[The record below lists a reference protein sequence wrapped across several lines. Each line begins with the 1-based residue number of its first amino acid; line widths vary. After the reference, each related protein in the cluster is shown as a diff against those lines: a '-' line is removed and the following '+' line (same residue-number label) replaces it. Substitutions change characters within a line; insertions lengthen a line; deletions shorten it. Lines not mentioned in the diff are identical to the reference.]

1 VTALADLE
9 WMAWTPHTAVFVG
22 VVVVVLAGLVV
33 LAALH
38 PPVPRKGFLPMPT
51 SGGDRV
57 YVGLLGTGLSLITV
71 IALTG
76 LPIVV
81 GLAVGAVWMVVVVI
95 WG

>member
-1 VTALADLE
+1 MDLE
-9 WMAWTPHTAVFVG
+9 WMAWTPQTALFVL

-33 LAALH
+33 LAARH
-38 PPVPRKGFLPMPT
+38 PPVPRKGFLPMDT

-57 YVGLLGTGLSLITV
+57 YIGLLGIGATLIAT

-76 LPIVV
+76 LPVVV

>member
-1 VTALADLE
+1 MGDVE
-9 WMAWTPHTAVFVG
+9 WMAWTPQTALFVA
-22 VVVVVLAGLVV
+22 VVVVVLAGLAV

-38 PPVPRKGFLPMPT
+38 PPVPRKGFLPMRT

-57 YVGLLGTGLSLITV
+57 YVGLLGTGMALIAV

-76 LPIVV
+76 LPIVI
-81 GLAVGAVWMVVVVI
+81 GLAIGVVWMVVVVI